1 MSFSVVVRTRNEADR
16 LRLTLASLAV
26 QSAPSEIIAVN
37 DGSSDHTYDII
48 EEAVRNSGVKAVH
61 HEAPKGRSGAANAG
75 ARAATNEFLLF
86 LDGDTLAGPD
96 LIRRHM
102 EAHARSPKSVARGEL
117 LHLRGT
123 RFLKDPELGA
133 PQPHATEK
141 IERLSIAER
150 DRLRITRLD
159 IASNFA
165 AIDDRAELGLYPGVG
180 PRTLQNLEL
189 QALRHSPMCSVLWA
203 AASGSNQSV
212 PREAFLTLGGFNE
225 ALDINEHRELALR
238 LCKTGL
244 KMTVAEGARSYH
256 MTHRSGWR
264 DPLEEH
270 GWELAFYG
278 LHPLPEVKLLSV
290 LWTSLAPNRR
300 APPQFRIESLPALEY
315 AARSLSGEEIDK
327 IRASLGL
334 IALN

>member
-61 HEAPKGRSGAANAG
+61 HEAPRGRSGAANAG

-102 EAHARSPKSVARGEL
+102 EAHARSPKSIARGEL

-141 IERLSIAER
+141 IERLSSRER
-150 DRLRITRLD
+150 DRLRITRSQITSD
-159 IASNFA
+159 FA
-165 AIDDRAELGLYPGVG
+165 NVDRRAEFGLYPGVG
-180 PRTLQNLEL
+180 PRTLQALEL
-189 QALRHSPMCSVLWA
+189 EALRRSPRCSVLWV

-212 PREAFLTLGGFNE
+212 PREAFLSVGGFNE

-238 LCKTGL
+238 LCKAGL
-244 KMTVAEGARSYH
+244 KMTVAEEARAYH
-256 MTHRSGWR
+256 MIHRSGWR

-270 GWELAFYG
+270 DWELAFYAA
-278 LHPLPEVKLLSV
+278 HPLPEVKLLSV
-290 LWTSLAPNRR
+290 LWASLSPRR
-300 APPQFRIESLPALEY
+300 VLLTFRIDTLPALE
-315 AARSLSGEEIDK
+315 AAAQVLTNREIDN
-327 IRASLGL
+327 IRAALGL
-334 IALN
+334 IALD